1 MAKTIT
7 IRLDE
12 SIYDI
17 FRKLAEEENRT
28 LSNFIETAAL
38 RYIQETEYVDE
49 YEMEEI
55 RRNRSLNRSIRRGLT
70 DVKHQRGRFAV

>member
-1 MAKTIT
+1 MAKTVT

-12 SIYDI
+12 GIYGI
-17 FRKLAEEENRT
+17 FRKFAEEENRT

-55 RRNRSLNRSIRRGLT
+55 RRNRSLNRSIRRGLA
-70 DVKHQRGRFAV
+70 DVKHQRGRFAE